1 MGTWRAS
8 LVACSWHLASLAGLI
23 DSASNGERREGEWA
37 GDV

>member
-8 LVACSWHLASLAGLI
+8 LVVCSWHLASLAGLI
-23 DSASNGERREGEWA
+23 HSTSNGKRKEGERA